1 MQCRCMDIIN
11 KTVGVFY
18 NLFKTKKKVI
28 YCVYEQAMKRMGAL
42 EVPHPLLRRC

>member
-1 MQCRCMDIIN
+1 MDIIN

-28 YCVYEQAMKRMGAL
+28 YCVYEQAMKRMGLWKSATSDF
-42 EVPHPLLRRC
+42 VQI